1 MDIYL
6 WIKTITITGVGA
18 DATAKTAVEKKT
30 RKKYLKSCTIYE
42 LHKWNNP
49 HIDNPKD
56 PHVVMLMYNLIE
68 YKENHSKTSESLLH
82 DLRDE
87 PCDPDKDTN
96 TASKSFKLKVKIP

>member
-1 MDIYL
+1 M
-6 WIKTITITGVGA
+6 
-18 DATAKTAVEKKT
+18 
-30 RKKYLKSCTIYE
+30 
-42 LHKWNNP
+42 HKWNNP

-56 PHVVMLMYNLIE
+56 LHVVMLMYNLIE

-87 PCDPDKDTN
+87 PYDSNKETN